1 MMYAY
6 HELRLHLMAR
16 LAQLERHLRAIET
29 DRRRVT
35 HPLDP
40 DWEAQGPTR
49 QNDAALDKLAAGDR
63 QQIIAIRAALTRI
76 AEGTYGICR
85 TCEEPIAP
93 QRLTAMLY
101 ATQCLECATQR
112 EPPTQHAPHTA
123 PHPWH

>member
-1 MMYAY
+1 MYAY

-16 LAQLERHLRAIET
+16 LTQLERHLREIET

-35 HPLDP
+35 NPLDP
-40 DWEAQGPTR
+40 DREDQASTR
-49 QNDAALDKLAAGDR
+49 QNDAVLDKLAADDR
-63 QQIIAIRAALTRI
+63 QQITAIRAALTRM

-101 ATQCLECATQR
+101 ATQCLECATQT
-112 EPPTQHAPHTA
+112 EQQMQHARRTAPHT
-123 PHPWH
+123 WH

>member
-16 LAQLERHLRAIET
+16 LAQLERHLHEIET
-29 DRRRVT
+29 DRRRVAN
-35 HPLDP
+35 PLDP
-40 DWEAQGPTR
+40 DWEDQASTR
-49 QNDAALDKLAAGDR
+49 QNDAVLDKLAAGDR
-63 QQIIAIRAALTRI
+63 QQITAIRAALTRM

-101 ATQCLECATQR
+101 ATQCLECATQT
-112 EPPTQHAPHTA
+112 EQQTQHARAHMG
-123 PHPWH
+123 